1 VPDSITR
8 MKKFIFLLVLVGLGF
23 VAAKRLRST

>member
-1 VPDSITR
+1 
-8 MKKFIFLLVLVGLGF
+8 MKKLVILAVIVILGA